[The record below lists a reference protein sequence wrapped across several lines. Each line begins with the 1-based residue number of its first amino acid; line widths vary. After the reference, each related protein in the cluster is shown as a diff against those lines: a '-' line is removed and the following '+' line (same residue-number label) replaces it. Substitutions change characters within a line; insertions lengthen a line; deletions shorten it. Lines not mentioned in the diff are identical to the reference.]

1 MAQWEFYGRATAS
14 RKLAR
19 LLAID
24 PAQQGD
30 EPRFF
35 AATGLGGR
43 RGVGKNTLLEHVV
56 AQHGRADRL
65 LVVTLD
71 DFGRDTMAAH
81 EAEALFL
88 ATMEE
93 TIRERDLDHLCR
105 DLVPRGDKIT
115 DAGRLIQIIR
125 HLVYKDMIVAL
136 DEVHN
141 ILGTRLPSRL
151 MRFIDDQTKACRG
164 ILYATGQPPPTGQ
177 LVLMGSH
184 QQKFGQLQDAKAPLA
199 GRFRTVQ
206 LRPWSLATVMDIA
219 QAHGWDQ
226 RPGRFHTLWTAYDGM
241 PREWE
246 RFAQSRDAP
255 PELRK
260 WEPPSGDPVRD
271 HAADQDWRRALVRH
285 ERAVLER
292 DSRQRWDSKA
302 YVELAKPLIDA
313 IIWMGQNRV
322 PGQVIP
328 GQDIVGGIVREARAN
343 EITLDPPLALGDLN
357 DRLEALE
364 RDTDIVRQRHHFIGR
379 IPGFARPCWSLNDN
393 ATLFQL
399 CIAPDLFPPRYRP
412 ATTPPGE
419 TDDMIRALETLEGTA
434 LERLTAGWLL
444 GHPHVRE
451 AYAGAEP
458 AGPKGETQPD
468 IDVLARLKQ
477 KATGRGPQD
486 LLVLGNAKRD
496 SREHDVA
503 AFRCVVNGF
512 MARGQIKKDDP
523 EYSPEIA
530 RVCQL
535 PHTLIFVSPVFQ
547 PNDRERIQA
556 AGHLAFDIG
565 DMATERRNGW
575 PLLHERLEWARTAGP
590 AQEIGMA
597 PPAPPKPRRTE
608 VNRQV
613 EEPQPPDKMD
623 DEPQP

>member
-1 MAQWEFYGRATAS
+1 MAQWEFYGRQAES

-24 PAQQGD
+24 PDQQRD

-35 AATGLGGR
+35 AATGIGGR

-56 AQHGRADRL
+56 AQHGRSDRL
-65 LVVTLD
+65 LIVTLPDEID
-71 DFGRDTMAAH
+71 DDRKPAAFMKAMMTALQ
-81 EAEALFL
+81 EAGMRSL
-88 ATMEE
+88 
-93 TIRERDLDHLCR
+93 LD
-105 DLVPRGDKIT
+105 DMPAMVPYDEWGL
-115 DAGRLIQIIR
+115 GQIIE
-125 HLVYKDMIVAL
+125 HLVHKDIIVCL

-141 ILGTRLPSRL
+141 ILGTVIPSVLQRL
-151 MRFIDDQTKACRG
+151 IDGLGSLTIPMDKRAR
-164 ILYATGQPPPTGQ
+164 GQ

-184 QQKFGQLQDAKAPLA
+184 QQKFGRLQDAKAPLA
-199 GRFRTVQ
+199 GRFLTMQ

-219 QAHGWDQ
+219 QAHGWDR

-246 RFAQSRDAP
+246 RFAQSRDTP
-255 PELRK
+255 PELRE
-260 WEPPSGDPVRD
+260 WEPPSGDPAMD
-271 HAADQDWRRALVRH
+271 HAADQDWRRDLVRH
-285 ERAVLER
+285 EREVLEKY
-292 DSRQRWDSKA
+292 SRQRWDSKA

-313 IIWMGQNRV
+313 IIWMGQNRE

-328 GQDIVGGIVREARAN
+328 GKDIVGGIVREARAN

-379 IPGFARPCWSLNDN
+379 IPGSSRPCWSLNDN
-393 ATLFQL
+393 TTLFQL

-412 ATTPPGE
+412 AMAPPLE
-419 TDDMIRALETLEGTA
+419 TDHAVQALEQMEGKSM
-434 LERLTAGWLL
+434 ERLGAAWLL
-444 GHPHVRE
+444 GHSHVRE
-451 AYAGAEP
+451 SYAGAEP
-458 AGPKGETQPD
+458 AGPKGKTKSD
-468 IDVLARLKQ
+468 IDVLARIKQ
-477 KATGRGPQD
+477 KETGLGPQD
-486 LLVLGNAKRD
+486 LLVLGNAKRN
-496 SREHDVA
+496 SSKHDCR
-503 AFRCVVNGF
+503 AFQDAVECF
-512 MARGQIKKDDP
+512 MARGRLPKDDP

-530 RVCQL
+530 RICQL
-535 PHTLIFVSPVFQ
+535 PHTLVFVSPAFQ
-547 PNDRERIQA
+547 AADRERIQD

-575 PLLHERLEWARTAGP
+575 PFLHERLEWARTAGP

-613 EEPQPPDKMD
+613 EEPQPPDKRD
-623 DEPQP
+623 DGPQP